1 MDKRRYPRTENW
13 STSMFKSQGV
23 RENQKRRLNRCG
35 QKWIVLEAQGRK
47 HFRKDYMI
55 RCQML
60 LMGPRN

>member
-23 RENQKRRLNRCG
+23 RENQKRRLKRCG
-35 QKWIVLEAQGRK
+35 QKWVVLEAQGRK

-55 RCQML
+55 RWQMP